1 MIATQAKFLEFLDK
15 AKHFAIPIYQR
26 SYSWTEKQC
35 SQLWDDILRAGS
47 NDNVNAHFV
56 GSIVYVEKGLY
67 AVSGNSPLLVID
79 GQQRLTTVML
89 LIEALSRQLGNK
101 ELMDSFSAE
110 KLRNYYLINHL
121 EKGEGKYKLILSQT
135 DKTPLMAILDNYN
148 LPDDFSLRIKENFD
162 FFVNKL
168 LETKNLET
176 VCKGLAKLVIVDISL
191 DREQDNPQLIF
202 ESLNSMGL
210 ELNQADLIRNFVL
223 MRLEPDL
230 QTRLYAQ
237 YWRPMEVAFGQE
249 AYSEDFDSF
258 MRHYL
263 TLKTG
268 DIPRKEDVYEA
279 FKAFANSSG
288 ISIEDLVADIKN
300 FAGYYCAM
308 ALGKESN
315 ENLKMALQDIRELR
329 VDVAFPFFL
338 ELYQDYT
345 NDILSKEDLLNVLRL
360 SESYVFR
367 RAVCG
372 IPTNSMNKTFANFT
386 KNIDKKNYLES
397 IQAQFLLLPSYRRFP
412 DDDEFKRE
420 LQIKDLYNFRSK
432 SYWLRRLENYDRNE
446 RVPVNEYTIEHIMPQ
461 NENLSLEWKQDLGP
475 DWERVQ
481 KTYLHTLGNLTLT
494 GYNSAYSDNP
504 FKNKRDREG
513 GFKESPIRLN
523 KEIAIMEHWDE
534 SSIKKRAESL
544 SNQAVG
550 VWVEPKVD
558 TEILKKY
565 KPKKE
570 KNTEYTIDD
579 HPHLT
584 GDMKE
589 VFSEF
594 RKQVKALD
602 PCITEEFLKLYVA
615 YKAETNFVDVVPQA
629 RKLRL
634 SLNIPFSEIN
644 DPKEICKNVANLGR
658 WGNGEVEIGLKNID
672 EIPYVMGL
680 VRQSFEKQMG
690 STED

>member
-47 NDNVNAHFV
+47 NENVKAHFV

-79 GQQRLTTVML
+79 GQQRLTTIML
-89 LIEALSRQLGNK
+89 LIEAIARQLGDE
-101 ELMDSFSAE
+101 ELMESFSAE
-110 KLRNYYLINHL
+110 KLRSYYLINHL

-135 DKTPLMAILDNYN
+135 DKTSLMAILDNYN
-148 LPDDFSLRIKENFD
+148 LPDEFSIRIKENFN

-168 LETKNLET
+168 LETENLET

-230 QTRLYAQ
+230 QTRLYTQ

-279 FKAFANSSG
+279 FKAYAHSSG

-308 ALGKESN
+308 ALGKETD
-315 ENLKMALQDIRELR
+315 ENLKTALQDIRELK

-338 ELYQDYT
+338 ELYKDY
-345 NDILSKEDLLNVLRL
+345 NSNILSKEDLLYILRL

-372 IPTNSMNKTFANFT
+372 IPTNSMNKTFANFI

-397 IQAQFLLLPSYRRFP
+397 LQAYFMLLPSYRRFP

-420 LQIKDLYNFRSK
+420 LLLKDLYNFRSR
-432 SYWLRRLENYDRNE
+432 SYWLRRLENYDRKE
-446 RVPVNEYTIEHIMPQ
+446 RVPVDEFTIEHIMPQ
-461 NENLSLEWKQDLGP
+461 NENLPFQWKEELGLEW
-475 DWERVQ
+475 ERIQ

-494 GYNSAYSDNP
+494 GYNSEYSDNS
-504 FKNKRDREG
+504 FNDKQNMKG

-523 KEIAIMEHWDE
+523 KDIAEMDNWNED
-534 SSIKKRAESL
+534 SIKKRGDAL
-544 SNQAVG
+544 SIQAVN
-550 VWVEPKVD
+550 VWIAPKAD
-558 TEILKKY
+558 TKILEKY
-565 KPKKE
+565 KPKKT
-570 KNTEYTIDD
+570 KTTEYTIEN
-579 HPHLT
+579 HPHLM
-584 GDMKE
+584 GDME
-589 VFSEF
+589 EIFSEF
-594 RKQVKALD
+594 RKQVLSLD

-615 YKAETNFVDVVPQA
+615 YKAETNFVDVIPQA
-629 RKLRL
+629 KRLVL
-634 SLNIPFSEIN
+634 SLNILFAEIN
-644 DPKEICKNVANLGR
+644 DPKGICRDVANKGR
-658 WGNGEVEIGLKNID
+658 WGNGEVEVGLSTID
-672 EIPYVMGL
+672 EIPYIMGL
-680 VRQSFEKQMG
+680 VRQAFERQM
-690 STED
+690 ELVE

>member
-35 SQLWDDILRAGS
+35 GQLWDDILRAGS
-47 NDNVNAHFV
+47 NENVKAHFV

-79 GQQRLTTVML
+79 GQQRLTTIML
-89 LIEALSRQLGNK
+89 LIEAIARQLGNE
-101 ELMDSFSAE
+101 ELMESFSAE
-110 KLRNYYLINHL
+110 KLRSYYLINHL

-135 DKTPLMAILDNYN
+135 DKTSLIAILDNYN
-148 LPDDFSLRIKENFD
+148 LPDEFSIRIKENFN

-230 QTRLYAQ
+230 QTRLYTQ

-279 FKAFANSSG
+279 FKAYSNSSG

-308 ALGKESN
+308 ALGKEN
-315 ENLKMALQDIRELR
+315 DEDLKIVFQDIRELR

-338 ELYQDYT
+338 ELYQDYS
-345 NDILSKEDLLNVLRL
+345 NSILFKEDLLNVLRL

-420 LQIKDLYNFRSK
+420 LKIKDLYNFRSR
-432 SYWLRRLENYDRNE
+432 SYWLRRLENYDRKE
-446 RVPVNEYTIEHIMPQ
+446 RVPVDEFTIEHIMPQ
-461 NENLSLEWKQDLGP
+461 NENLSSLWKEELGSE
-475 DWERVQ
+475 WERIQ

-494 GYNSAYSDNP
+494 GYNSEYSDNS
-504 FKNKRDREG
+504 FKDKQNMKG

-523 KEIAIMEHWDE
+523 KDIAEMGNWNED
-534 SSIKKRAESL
+534 SIKKRGDAL
-544 SNQAVG
+544 STQAVN
-550 VWVEPKVD
+550 VWITPKVD
-558 TEILKKY
+558 TKILEKY
-565 KPKKE
+565 KPKKI
-570 KNTEYTIDD
+570 KNTEYTIEN
-579 HPHLT
+579 HPHLM
-584 GDMKE
+584 GDMKD
-589 VFSEF
+589 VFLEF
-594 RKQVKALD
+594 RKQVLALD

-615 YKAETNFVDVVPQA
+615 YKAETNFVDVIPQA
-629 RKLRL
+629 KKLVL
-634 SLNIPFSEIN
+634 SLNISFAEIN
-644 DPKEICKNVANLGR
+644 DTKGISRNVANKGR
-658 WGNGEVEIGLKNID
+658 WGNGEVEVGLSTLN
-672 EIPYVMGL
+672 EIPYIIGL
-680 VRQSFEKQMG
+680 VRQSFDKQQG
-690 STED
+690 ELE